1 MQTQPTPSAR
11 PQALVVEDD
20 PLYATLYRETL
31 VSMVPDIEV
40 MVAQNGYLALLHLA
54 QNRPG
59 IVILDLHMPGFDGF
73 EFLDIVKRKHGLVD
87 VPILVVSSAT
97 DTAMKPLHELP
108 LVHVFAKPLRPA
120 LLQKLIRQILPAA
133 ASVSPSR
140 SPPIAF
146 DVTQL
151 EAFVG
156 TDWHLQRQIARQ
168 FYELAPDRIAKLEQA
183 ARVLDYEGLGGWCH
197 TLTGTA
203 AMIGANAL
211 GESVERLHRAVE
223 RRDVAAVRTEADLA
237 IRELRHVAVVLDH
250 DFDLD
255 DANS

>member
-1 MQTQPTPSAR
+1 MSDTENGPNE
-11 PQALVVEDD
+11 VV
-20 PLYATLYRETL
+20 
-31 VSMVPDIEV
+31 
-40 MVAQNGYLALLHLA
+40 
-54 QNRPG
+54 
-59 IVILDLHMPGFDGF
+59 
-73 EFLDIVKRKHGLVD
+73 LVD
-87 VPILVVSSAT
+87 
-97 DTAMKPLHELP
+97 
-108 LVHVFAKPLRPA
+108 
-120 LLQKLIRQILPAA
+120 
-133 ASVSPSR
+133 
-140 SPPIAF
+140 IA
-146 DVTQL
+146 
-151 EAFVG
+151 
-156 TDWHLQRQIARQ
+156 
-168 FYELAPDRIAKLEQA
+168 DRIAKLEQA